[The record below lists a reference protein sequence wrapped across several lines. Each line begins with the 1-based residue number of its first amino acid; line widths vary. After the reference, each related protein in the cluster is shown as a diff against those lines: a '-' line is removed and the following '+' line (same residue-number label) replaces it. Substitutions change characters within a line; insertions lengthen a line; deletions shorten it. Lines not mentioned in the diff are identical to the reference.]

1 MSRNEH
7 DENLETVRRIARH
20 LDELAEG
27 ERHIKCPK
35 CSGVDTIIENET
47 AGDNETVPEDE
58 REYYETIEEYAE
70 CYPWQCSECGAR
82 FDEAPEDDDEPQD
95 LYSYFE
101 DVLDIEYRIS
111 GQGDYLGA
119 ILTIACGG
127 PHIDVDTRER
137 AVKLWWGGDKAEW
150 SISSDTADA
159 IDEIFEEYYNCLK

>member
-58 REYYETIEEYAE
+58 REYYETIEAATR
-70 CYPWQCSECGAR
+70 QTLLTR
-82 FDEAPEDDDEPQD
+82 
-95 LYSYFE
+95 YSKN
-101 DVLDIEYRIS
+101 
-111 GQGDYLGA
+111 
-119 ILTIACGG
+119 T
-127 PHIDVDTRER
+127 T
-137 AVKLWWGGDKAEW
+137 
-150 SISSDTADA
+150 TA
-159 IDEIFEEYYNCLK
+159 